1 MSDLLSGIRVIES
14 AVLLNGDSLGMLLGD
29 MGADV
34 IKVESPGRGDYI
46 RDFLGQITP
55 RNSVIHLQVNKNKR
69 SVAID
74 LKSDAGRQVF
84 WALQATA
91 DVFVDG
97 NRAGACERLGIGYN
111 EQSARR
117 PGIVYVHYTGFGSN
131 GPYAGIP
138 AHGMMMGALAGA
150 HHYARAE
157 DGFMHQSQSDED
169 GTETGGEATSVGAAH
184 AAMHTCAAL
193 VQRIRSGRGCY
204 IDVAASD
211 AVVMSAWPSVDISLN
226 RHRIT
231 DTTGMVPRSGGEMQ
245 GAKYQFYATGDDK
258 ILLFACIEPKFWA
271 NFCRAVGWPD
281 EDDSSEDGPVQFG
294 TDPDLRRALQ
304 DLFLTRTLAEW
315 VALAAK
321 HDIAMGPAHQGVAE
335 MAADPQILARE
346 LIIEGEHPVAGPF
359 TYLGTAGRVSD
370 QPYRVRRPAP
380 TVGEHTRELL
390 EELGYDGGELDRLH
404 EAGIIG

>member
-1 MSDLLSGIRVIES
+1 MSELLDGIRVIES

-84 WALQATA
+84 WALQTTA
-91 DVFVDG
+91 DIFVDG
-97 NRAGACERLGIGYN
+97 NRAGACERLGIGYE
-111 EQSARR
+111 EQAAHH
-117 PGIVYVHYTGFGSN
+117 PGIIYIHYTGFGSN

-138 AHGMMMGALAGA
+138 AHGLMMGALAGA
-150 HHYARAE
+150 HLYARAE
-157 DGFMHQSQSDED
+157 DGDMHRREPDED

-184 AAMHTCAAL
+184 AAMHACAAL
-193 VQRIRSGRGCY
+193 VQRLRSGRGCY

-211 AVVMSAWPSVDISLN
+211 SVVMSAWPSVDIALN

-258 ILLFACIEPKFWA
+258 ILLFACIEPKFWT
-271 NFCRAVGWPD
+271 NFCRAVGWPEEVD
-281 EDDSSEDGPVQFG
+281 PTEAGPVQFG

-304 DLFLTRTLAEW
+304 ELFSTRTLAEW
-315 VALAAK
+315 VALAAE
-321 HDIAMGPAHQGVAE
+321 HDIAMGPANQGVAE
-335 MAADPQILARE
+335 MAADPQIQARE
-346 LIIEGEHPVAGPF
+346 LIVQGAHPVAGPF

-380 TVGEHTRELL
+380 TVGQHTRELL
-390 EELGYDGGELDRLH
+390 RELGYGDDEVDRLT
-404 EAGIIG
+404 ETGIIG